1 MPESCVGKAWA
12 WNRLEILILAWN
24 SNSGVGMSPNVI
36 IYIHL
41 TRFLC
46 KFWRRAMQILAW
58 SDTDSGVEPLNSGVD
73 LSNSGV
79 ERSPTLMLHMCSIWL
94 HRACTYAAQGQH
106 VAA

>member
-36 IYIHL
+36 ICIHL

-46 KFWRRAMQILAW
+46 EFWRRAMQILAW
-58 SDTDSGVEPLNSGVD
+58 SDTDSGVEPFNFGVE

-79 ERSPTLMLHMCSIWL
+79 GRS
-94 HRACTYAAQGQH
+94 
-106 VAA
+106 